1 MNPARSLD
9 RKGTVTTLRDDQ
21 AQRYARHIQLPDI
34 GGLGQTAIMV
44 AHAKLA
50 LREPDPRAELISA
63 QFLGAAGV
71 GTLVITNA
79 TPAQRAE
86 VAAHAPDTRV
96 IAESEGARNVTARS
110 IEREVELA
118 PRPDWWPS
126 SVGDEVALAYFRGGI
141 AATRFLI
148 DAVGR

>member
-1 MNPARSLD
+1 M
-9 RKGTVTTLRDDQ
+9 RDDQ

-44 AHAKLA
+44 AHAKIA
-50 LREPDPRAELISA
+50 LREPDPRAELIA
-63 QFLGAAGV
+63 AEFLAAAGV

-79 TPAQRAE
+79 TPTQRAE

-96 IAESEGARNVTARS
+96 IAESEGARHVTART

-126 SVGDEVALAYFRGGI
+126 SAGDEVALAYFRGGI

-148 DAVGR
+148 EAAAR

>member
-1 MNPARSLD
+1 M
-9 RKGTVTTLRDDQ
+9 RDDQ

-44 AHAKLA
+44 AHAKIA
-50 LREPDPRAELISA
+50 LREPDPRAELIA
-63 QFLGAAGV
+63 AEFLAAAGV
-71 GTLVITNA
+71 GTLVLTNA
-79 TPAQRAE
+79 TPTQRAE

-96 IAESEGARNVTARS
+96 IAESEGAQHVTARS

-126 SVGDEVALAYFRGGI
+126 SAGDDVALAYFRGGI

-148 DAVGR
+148 EAAAR

>member
-1 MNPARSLD
+1 M
-9 RKGTVTTLRDDQ
+9 RDDQ

-50 LREPDPRAELISA
+50 LREPDPRAELVA
-63 QFLGAAGV
+63 AEFLAAAGV

-79 TPAQRAE
+79 TPAQRAA

-96 IAESEGARNVTARS
+96 IAESEGAQHVTARS

-118 PRPDWWPS
+118 PRPSWWPAS
-126 SVGDEVALAYFRGGI
+126 AGDDVALAYFRGGI

-148 DAVGR
+148 DAAAR

>member
-1 MNPARSLD
+1 M
-9 RKGTVTTLRDDQ
+9 RDDQ

-50 LREPDPRAELISA
+50 LREPDPRAELVAA
-63 QFLGAAGV
+63 QFLAAAGV
-71 GTLVITNA
+71 GALVLTNA
-79 TPAQRAE
+79 TPAQRAM
-86 VAAHAPDTRV
+86 VSAHAPDTRV
-96 IAESEGARNVTARS
+96 IAESEGARGNATARS
-110 IEREVELA
+110 SEREVELA

-126 SVGDEVALAYFRGGI
+126 SAGDEVALAYFRGGI

-148 DAVGR
+148 EAAAR

>member
-1 MNPARSLD
+1 M
-9 RKGTVTTLRDDQ
+9 RDDQ

-50 LREPDPRAELISA
+50 LREPDPRAELVAA
-63 QFLGAAGV
+63 QFLAAAGV

-79 TPAQRAE
+79 TPAQRTE

-96 IAESEGARNVTARS
+96 IAESEGARENVTARS

-126 SVGDEVALAYFRGGI
+126 SAGDELALAYFRGGI

-148 DAVGR
+148 EAAAR

>member
-1 MNPARSLD
+1 
-9 RKGTVTTLRDDQ
+9 LRDDQ

-50 LREPDPRAELISA
+50 LREPDPRAELVAA
-63 QFLGAAGV
+63 QFLAAAGV

-79 TPAQRAE
+79 SPAQRAG

-96 IAESEGARNVTARS
+96 IAESEGAREQQTART

-126 SVGDEVALAYFRGGI
+126 SAGDEVALAYFRGGI

-148 DAVGR
+148 EAAAR

>member
-1 MNPARSLD
+1 M
-9 RKGTVTTLRDDQ
+9 RDDQ

-50 LREPDPRAELISA
+50 LREPDPRAELIA
-63 QFLGAAGV
+63 AEFLTAAGV
-71 GTLVITNA
+71 GTLVLTNA

-86 VAAHAPDTRV
+86 VSAHAPDTRV
-96 IAESEGARNVTARS
+96 IAESEGAKENA
-110 IEREVELA
+110 REVELA
-118 PRPDWWPS
+118 PRPEWWPS
-126 SVGDEVALAYFRGGI
+126 SAGDEVALAYFRGGI

-148 DAVGR
+148 EAAGR

>member
-1 MNPARSLD
+1 M
-9 RKGTVTTLRDDQ
+9 RDDQ

-44 AHAKLA
+44 SHGKLA
-50 LREPDPRAELISA
+50 LREPDPRGELIAA
-63 QFLGAAGV
+63 QFLAAAGV
-71 GTLVITNA
+71 GTLVLTNA

-86 VAAHAPDTRV
+86 VSAHAPDTRV
-96 IAESEGARNVTARS
+96 IAESEGAREHVTARS

-126 SVGDEVALAYFRGGI
+126 SAGDDVALAYFRGGI

-148 DAVGR
+148 EAAAR

>member
-1 MNPARSLD
+1 M
-9 RKGTVTTLRDDQ
+9 RDDQ

-50 LREPDPRAELISA
+50 LREPDPRAELVAA
-63 QFLGAAGV
+63 QFLAAAGI

-96 IAESEGARNVTARS
+96 IAESEGARDNATART
-110 IEREVELA
+110 IERDVELS
-118 PRPDWWPS
+118 PRPEWWPS
-126 SVGDEVALAYFRGGI
+126 SAGDDVALAYYRGGL

-148 DAVGR
+148 EAAAR

>member
-1 MNPARSLD
+1 M
-9 RKGTVTTLRDDQ
+9 RDDQ

-44 AHAKLA
+44 AHAKVA
-50 LREPDPRAELISA
+50 LREPDPRAELVA
-63 QFLGAAGV
+63 AEFLAAGGV

-86 VAAHAPDTRV
+86 VAAHAPDTHV
-96 IAESEGARNVTARS
+96 IAESEGARENA
-110 IEREVELA
+110 REVELA
-118 PRPDWWPS
+118 PRPAWWPS
-126 SVGDEVALAYFRGGI
+126 SAGDEVALAYYRGGI

-148 DAVGR
+148 EAVAR